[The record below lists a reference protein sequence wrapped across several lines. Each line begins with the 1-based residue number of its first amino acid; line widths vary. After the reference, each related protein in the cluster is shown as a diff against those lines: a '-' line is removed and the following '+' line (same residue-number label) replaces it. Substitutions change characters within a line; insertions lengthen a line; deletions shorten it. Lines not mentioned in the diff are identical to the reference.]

1 MWEESEYM
9 QHNAMRSSNK
19 NKKKKKTNLMN
30 FDNVVIKH

>member
-19 NKKKKKTNLMN
+19 NKKKKKNE
-30 FDNVVIKH
+30 FDEF